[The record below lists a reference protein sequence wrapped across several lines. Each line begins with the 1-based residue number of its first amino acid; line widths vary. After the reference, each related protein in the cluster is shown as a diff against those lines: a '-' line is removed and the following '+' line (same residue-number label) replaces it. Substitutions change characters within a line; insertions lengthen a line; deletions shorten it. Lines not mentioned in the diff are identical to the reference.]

1 MVQAQTQGHEAA
13 KAQGAGPAA
22 VGAKRPAE
30 LMSVVADNLIKRVRR
45 VRNLGH
51 GEELCWCTQQNTHI
65 HTQSGF

>member
-1 MVQAQTQGHEAA
+1 MIQAQTQGHEAA
-13 KAQGAGPAA
+13 KAQGGPAA

-51 GEELCWCTQQNTHI
+51 GEELC
-65 HTQSGF
+65 

>member
-1 MVQAQTQGHEAA
+1 MIQAQVQGHEAA
-13 KAQGAGPAA
+13 KAQGADSAA

-51 GEELCWCTQQNTHI
+51 GEELC
-65 HTQSGF
+65 